1 MLNGEKI
8 IMVLVAGEFLLGF
21 LGNGFMVLVNG
32 IDWIKSK
39 KFATVDL
46 ILVHLAISRIG
57 LLCTLISISS
67 QLICCLAEFLVNKSQ
82 AVDIFWILTH
92 LSSIWS
98 GTSLSVFYFLKIANF
113 SHPLFLWLKW
123 RINQVVHMLQVG
135 PFLIALFINL
145 LLFTKTYNF
154 TFNIENNTKAFPGLQ
169 MNGSQYITLQ
179 VIVNFLS
186 LLPFTLSL
194 FSFFSL
200 ILSLWRHT
208 LQMKLNATESKD
220 SSTEAHVRAMKAT
233 FCFLFLFILFNLS
246 SSIAQWSHIIP
257 NKKLA
262 VMFGFPLM
270 VLYPS
275 GHSLIL
281 ILYNSKLRQ
290 AALKMWWQ
298 VRCFLRVNCNRLS
311 FSY

>member
-1 MLNGEKI
+1 MLSGGENI
-8 IMVLVAGEFLLGF
+8 ILVLVAGEFLLGF

-46 ILVHLAISRIG
+46 ILVQLAISRIG

-67 QLICCLAEFLVNKSQ
+67 QLICCLAELLVNKPVI
-82 AVDIFWILTH
+82 VDIFWILTH
-92 LSSIWS
+92 LASIWS
-98 GTSLSVFYFLKIANF
+98 GTCLSVFYFLKIANF

-123 RINQVVHMLQVG
+123 RINQVILMLQVG

-145 LLFTKTYNF
+145 LLFTKPYNF
-154 TFNIENNTKAFPGLQ
+154 TLNRENDTKALPGLQ
-169 MNGSQYITLQ
+169 MNRSQYIILQ

-186 LLPFTLSL
+186 LLPFSLSL
-194 FSFFSL
+194 ISFFFL
-200 ILSLWRHT
+200 ILSLWRHS
-208 LQMKLNATESKD
+208 LRMKLSGTGSKD

-246 SSIAQWSHIIP
+246 ISIAQWSHIIP

-262 VMFGFPLM
+262 VMFMFPLM
-270 VLYPS
+270 ILYPS

-298 VRCFLRVNCNRLS
+298 VRCYLKRKK
-311 FSY
+311 